1 MDASLFEKAQA
12 MVMEHAFTIGIGL
25 LVAVLLAGIVWFSM
39 SQTTKSPVLENQ
51 VRVNQATT
59 ATPQQELPTQEQLE
73 EMSKYAEK
81 MEAQRAEAQT
91 GETSE

>member
-12 MVMEHAFTIGIGL
+12 IVMEHAFTIGIVL
-25 LVAVLLAGIVWFSM
+25 LVAVLLAGFVWFSM

-51 VRVNQATT
+51 VRVNEATT
-59 ATPQQELPTQEQLE
+59 APPQQELPTQEQLE

-81 MEAQRAEAQT
+81 MEAQQT
-91 GETSE
+91 DSSE